1 MNETSSYIGAVIAL
15 IAAIILGIIIGV
27 FVSPI
32 VYLLYT
38 GDFPGAAMFYGLQE
52 DDAIVTFLL
61 NLR

>member
-1 MNETSSYIGAVIAL
+1 MTKQNIAGALIAL
-15 IAAIILGIIIGV
+15 IAVVILGIIIGV
-27 FVSPI
+27 FISPI

-38 GDFPGAAMFYGLQE
+38 GDFPGASMFYGLQE